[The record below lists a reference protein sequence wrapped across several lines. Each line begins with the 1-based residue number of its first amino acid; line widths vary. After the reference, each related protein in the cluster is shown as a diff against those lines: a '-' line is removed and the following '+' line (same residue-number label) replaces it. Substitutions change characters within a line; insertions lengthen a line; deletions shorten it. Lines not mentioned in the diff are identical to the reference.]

1 MMPVSEQERWEVLE
15 KIGAYAA
22 GELEGEEARE
32 AERLIFERPDYRRL
46 AESYA
51 RMLVMLNTFGNGP
64 VEVPEAIVN
73 FALRRAY
80 VSAFM
85 RSAEVFLGSLGRSYL
100 DAFVYYL
107 RLRPGPAQEGYGG
120 GI

>member
-1 MMPVSEQERWEVLE
+1 MTPVNERERWEVLE

-32 AERLIFERPDYRRL
+32 AEQLIFERPDYRRA

-51 RMLVMLNTFGNGP
+51 RMLVMLSTLGSES
-64 VEVPEAIVN
+64 VEAPEAIIAYAV
-73 FALRRAY
+73 RRAY
-80 VSAFM
+80 VSAFF
-85 RSAEVFLGSLGRSYL
+85 RQAETFLGALGRSYL

-107 RLRPGPAQEGYGG
+107 GLRPASWESYGG

>member
-1 MMPVSEQERWEVLE
+1 MTPVGEQGRWEVLE

-32 AERLIFERPDYRRL
+32 AEQLIFDRPDYRRL
-46 AESYA
+46 AESYS
-51 RMLVMLNTFGNGP
+51 RMLVMLSTLGEEE
-64 VEVPEAIVN
+64 VEVPQVVITYAV
-73 FALRRAY
+73 RRAY

-85 RSAEVFLGSLGRSYL
+85 RQAEIFLGSLGRSYL
-100 DAFVYYL
+100 DAFVYYFG
-107 RLRPGPAQEGYGG
+107 LRPRRRESYGG

>member
-1 MMPVSEQERWEVLE
+1 MRPAAGEEGWEVLE
-15 KIGAYAA
+15 LIGAYAA

-51 RMLVMLNTFGNGP
+51 RMLVMLTALGDEPF
-64 VEVPEAIVN
+64 EAPEAIVGY
-73 FALRRAY
+73 AVRRAY
-80 VSAFM
+80 LSAFL
-85 RSAEVFLGSLGRSYL
+85 RQAEIFLGSLGRSYL

-107 RLRPGPAQEGYGG
+107 GLRAARRESYGG

>member
-1 MMPVSEQERWEVLE
+1 MTPVAGEERWEVLE

-32 AERLIFERPDYRRL
+32 AEQLIFERAEYRRL

-51 RMLVMLNTFGNGP
+51 RMLVMLSTVGDEP
-64 VEVPEAIVN
+64 VEAPEDIVSYAI
-73 FALRRAY
+73 RRAY
-80 VSAFM
+80 VSAFL
-85 RSAEVFLGSLGRSYL
+85 RQAETFLASLGRSYL

-107 RLRPGPAQEGYGG
+107 GLRPARQEGYGG

>member
-1 MMPVSEQERWEVLE
+1 MTPVNEQERWEVLE
-15 KIGAYAA
+15 LIGAYAA

-32 AERLIFERPDYRRL
+32 AEQLIFDRPDYRRL

-51 RMLVMLNTFGNGP
+51 RMLVMLSTLGGES
-64 VEVPEAIVN
+64 VEAPEAIV
-73 FALRRAY
+73 AYAVQRAY
-80 VSAFM
+80 ISAFL
-85 RSAEVFLGSLGRSYL
+85 RQAETFISALGRSYL

-107 RLRPGPAQEGYGG
+107 GLRLASRESYGG

>member
-1 MMPVSEQERWEVLE
+1 MMSAGEQRWEMLE

-32 AERLIFERPDYRRL
+32 VEQLIFERPDYRRL

-51 RMLVMLNTFGNGP
+51 RMLVMLDTLGNEP
-64 VEVPEAIVN
+64 VEAPEAVVGYAI
-73 FALRRAY
+73 RRAY
-80 VSAFM
+80 ISAFM
-85 RSAEVFLGSLGRSYL
+85 RSAEVFIGALGRSYL

-107 RLRPGPAQEGYGG
+107 GLRRESYGG
-120 GI
+120 GT